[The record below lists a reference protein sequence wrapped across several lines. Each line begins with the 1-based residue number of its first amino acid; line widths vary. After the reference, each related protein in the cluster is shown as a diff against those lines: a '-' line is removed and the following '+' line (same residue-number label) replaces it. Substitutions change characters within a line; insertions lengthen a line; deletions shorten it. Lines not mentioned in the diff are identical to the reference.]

1 MLRRRI
7 PLLALIL
14 VAGCRHATTPAAR
27 MEPQVVLRPEGQPE
41 VRVSVELARSPE
53 ELQRGLMFR
62 QRLDP
67 GRGMLFLFAAP
78 QQQSFWMRNTYIP
91 LDMIFIRADGRVLGV
106 VENTEPLTETPR
118 RVPGLS
124 QFVLEVPAGF
134 AARHRVAAG
143 TPTEFVGVE

>member
-1 MLRRRI
+1 
-7 PLLALIL
+7 
-14 VAGCRHATTPAAR
+14 
-27 MEPQVVLRPEGQPE
+27 MEPQVVLRPEGRPE

-62 QRLDP
+62 QALAP

-78 QQQSFWMRNTYIP
+78 QQQSFWMRNTLIP
-91 LDMIFIRADGRVLGV
+91 LDMIFIRADRRVLGV
-106 VENTEPLTETPR
+106 VENTEPLTDTPR
-118 RVPGLS
+118 QVAGLS